1 MKRDNFLGTFLF
13 LVVSQKDSTYK
24 IRAKT
29 STRKV
34 PNIQQYSIIV
44 MLQYCKNVNVK
55 YNETRLFSLFKK
67 KILILQHEID
77 KYSER

>member
-1 MKRDNFLGTFLF
+1 MF

-24 IRAKT
+24 IRTKT

-34 PNIQQYSIIV
+34 SNIQQYSIIV
-44 MLQYCKNVNVK
+44 MLQYCKNVNMK